1 MHSNITINSKA
12 MNNMLFKLIGKLC
25 LLLITVSFVVG
36 CDDDKDDLTPGLS
49 VEQTEIGTFP
59 GDTVLING
67 TASNYAGLATITLS
81 CENWEILK
89 EFDISKHKP
98 TVFNYE
104 YQLIVP
110 KTASFDQN
118 LTITVRDANGLR
130 NEKYVVLKFIPDTE
144 SPVLKTTVPERV
156 AVDFDALTGKG
167 TWNLSVSFTDDRE
180 LKDIRVQIPDIQI
193 DETIKQTGRTGQLNR
208 AIDFTT
214 AGEFPATITIT
225 DTGGNEKVVQ
235 TTIVV
240 MLSED
245 EDPYEDYAQ
254 MYVVNAAE
262 NADDYVN
269 GYYRY
274 MDRTDEYQYTA
285 KFYAPADNT
294 PVYFVPT
301 KAMDADLFGV
311 SPYVNSK
318 LLNKNGY
325 VEPVLLPKKGY
336 YTVSIDLDAHTYSVT
351 EYTVPAGTYTGY
363 LIASGTGFTVGDWG
377 LSSEMTLVDSQ
388 NAYQKEVAMEL
399 VAGYIGDRQY
409 YFTNA
414 DWTTVFRSDNDGNW
428 WFESAGGPCIIY
440 TTDYAGKVKVT
451 FDTAALWGT
460 IKKVTD

>member
-1 MHSNITINSKA
+1 
-12 MNNMLFKLIGKLC
+12 MNNMLLKLIGKLC
-25 LLLITVSFVVG
+25 LLLIIVSFTVG

-49 VEQTEIGTFP
+49 VEQTEVGTFP
-59 GDTVLING
+59 GDTVRING
-67 TASNYAGLATITLS
+67 TASNYAGLKTITLS
-81 CENWEILK
+81 CESWEINK
-89 EFDISKHKP
+89 EFDLSKQKP
-98 TVFNYE
+98 TVFNYD

-118 LTITVRDANGLR
+118 LTITVRDVNGLR
-130 NEKYVVLKFIPDTE
+130 NEKYIVLKFIPDTE
-144 SPVLKTTVPERV
+144 SPVLKTSLPERI
-156 AVDFDALTGKG
+156 AVDFDPLAGKG
-167 TWNLSVSFTDDRE
+167 IWNLNVTFTDDRE
-180 LKDIRVQIPDIQI
+180 LKDIRVQIPDIAM

-214 AGEFPATITIT
+214 SGEFPVTLTIT
-225 DTGGNEKVVQ
+225 DTGGNENVVQ
-235 TTIVV
+235 TTIVI

-254 MYVVNAAE
+254 MYIVNAAE

-274 MDRTDEYQYTA
+274 MDRTGEYQYTA
-285 KFYAPADNT
+285 KFYAPDDNT

-336 YTVSIDLDAHTYSVT
+336 YTVWIDLDAHIYSVT
-351 EYTVPAGTYTGY
+351 EYTVPAGTYSGY
-363 LIASGTGFTVGDWG
+363 LVASGTGFTVGDWAV
-377 LSSEMTLVDSQ
+377 SAEMTLVDSQ
-388 NAYQKEVAMEL
+388 NPYRKEVEMEL
-399 VAGYIGDRQY
+399 AANYVGEKMY
-409 YFTNA
+409 YFANDLT
-414 DWTTVFRSDNDGNW
+414 WTPVFRGDADGNW
-428 WFESAGGPCIIY
+428 WFEAGSGPCVTF
-440 TTDYAGKVKVT
+440 TTDYAGKVNVM